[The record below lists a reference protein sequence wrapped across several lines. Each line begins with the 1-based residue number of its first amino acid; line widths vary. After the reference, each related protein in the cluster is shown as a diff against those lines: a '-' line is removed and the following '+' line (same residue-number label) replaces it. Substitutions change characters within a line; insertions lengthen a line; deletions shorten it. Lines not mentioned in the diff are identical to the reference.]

1 MRVIHPTDDAMPYL
15 HDLRLHLFEL
25 RLFTDVALHENV
37 TLETQLPVR
46 VTSTSIV
53 FKQFD
58 GSVFTPAEGN
68 IHHRTE
74 TLFGFGD
81 AWLMANG
88 HVTAGGFRLTA
99 RLGVT
104 LPIGTIEANPFAL
117 GDEGKQHQH
126 IQFGTGT
133 FNPLTG
139 LEVSRAFG
147 PVTLLANGQA
157 VWMAYANANGY
168 RGGHRI
174 TGTLRADLQLGPVRP
189 ILGFD
194 VLHEQ
199 PETWNGVVQQDG
211 NLGRTDLLISAG
223 LTWNVNALT
232 SVTLLARI
240 PFFHHFINGSEHE
253 QLTYPV
259 VLTLM
264 ISQALLPPAHH
275 GERAR

>member
-1 MRVIHPTDDAMPYL
+1 MPYL
-15 HDLRLHLFEL
+15 HDLSLHLFEL

-37 TLETQLPVR
+37 TLETQLPLR
-46 VTSTSIV
+46 VTSTSIL

-58 GSVFTPAEGN
+58 GTVFIPAEGN
-68 IHHRTE
+68 IHHRNE
-74 TLFGFGD
+74 ILLGIGD
-81 AWLMANG
+81 PWVMANG
-88 HVTAGGFRLTA
+88 HITAAGFRLTA

-104 LPIGTIEANPFAL
+104 LPLGSIEPNPFAL
-117 GDEGKQHQH
+117 GDEGKPHQH

-157 VWMAYANANGY
+157 VWMAYANTNGY

-174 TGTLRADLQLGPVRP
+174 TATLRAALNLGPVRP
-189 ILGFD
+189 LHHPTSSPQGALILGFD

-211 NLGRTDLLISAG
+211 NLGRTDLLISG
-223 LTWNVNALT
+223 GVTWNVNART
-232 SVTLLARI
+232 AVTLLARI

-264 ISQALLPPAHH
+264 ISEALTPH
-275 GERAR
+275 